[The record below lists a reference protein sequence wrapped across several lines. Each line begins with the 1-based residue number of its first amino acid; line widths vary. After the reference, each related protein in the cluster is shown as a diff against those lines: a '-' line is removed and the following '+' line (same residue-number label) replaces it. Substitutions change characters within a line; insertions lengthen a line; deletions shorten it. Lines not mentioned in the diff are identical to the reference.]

1 MSSLGC
7 GSSSSSNS
15 IRLLLLLLGGGG
27 GGGSARSDAGG
38 GRWNATMRSGHFRSD
53 RNGLDTPTT
62 KRVDVVALLLLA
74 ALLVDA
80 AVGAVGR
87 FVVAAVNGSPFAGLV
102 VVVAS
107 VPANVPCLFDW
118 ATKTYRCQNT
128 YMPAPPPPLPLA
140 PAPTRLTSTRDVSC
154 GFCRGDEECRPQP
167 NCGDGCGFN
176 LDTYS

>member
-1 MSSLGC
+1 MVVVVEALGQ
-7 GSSSSSNS
+7 
-15 IRLLLLLLGGGG
+15 
-27 GGGSARSDAGG
+27 
-38 GRWNATMRSGHFRSD
+38 MRVADVGMPRCVLVTFAVVGTGWTRQR
-53 RNGLDTPTT
+53 RNGACAV
-62 KRVDVVALLLLA
+62 VDVVALLLLA

>member
-7 GSSSSSNS
+7 SSSSSSNS

-27 GGGSARSDAGG
+27 GGGGGGSARSDTGG
-38 GRWNATMRSGHFRSD
+38 GRWNATMRSGHFRSG

-107 VPANVPCLFDW
+107 VPANVPCLLTGQQKRIG
-118 ATKTYRCQNT
+118 ARTPTCQRRLHRCH
-128 YMPAPPPPLPLA
+128 
-140 PAPTRLTSTRDVSC
+140 
-154 GFCRGDEECRPQP
+154 
-167 NCGDGCGFN
+167 
-176 LDTYS
+176 